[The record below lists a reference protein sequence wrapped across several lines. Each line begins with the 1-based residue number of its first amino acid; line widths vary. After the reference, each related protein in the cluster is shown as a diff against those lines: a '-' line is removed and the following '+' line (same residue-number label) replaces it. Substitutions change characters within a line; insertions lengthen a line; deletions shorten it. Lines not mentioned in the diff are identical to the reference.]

1 MAGKQDRKSMN
12 QYENS
17 KQAMANIYAIE
28 DAKDIF
34 EAIGALNDD
43 TDPALDPSMG
53 DDPFNPADLLSVTPA
68 STDPSAFN
76 GAFDAPAEPSEEDQR
91 FVVDRFA
98 EELSKVKKDT
108 VNLNDIAPIAAIIQD
123 EVGTKMNVSDYLEKM
138 MLGAHERLGSQNV
151 SEAQPTGADANAD
164 AAAAAPEAAPVG
176 ALGDMGTPALDAA
189 PGGIAPEPS
198 LETNPGDDLGLG
210 AIPVEPDAMGE
221 LAAEPDP
228 AAAGAEGDDLGLGA
242 ITDDTTGL
250 GDLGAEEPAAEG
262 GDAAGTD
269 DIFADGGLDGLS
281 DDALGG
287 DDGAVE
293 GGDEATADEEPAIVD
308 DKPEGEPAVED
319 DAPAGD
325 ESAPAADDVDDEVKF
340 EAEMA
345 EDRAILESLHAQ
357 YVEDMARK
365 KIKALTEAFVLK
377 QSQKAK
383 KAQMESVID
392 SFDDKKSEAVLESVA
407 ADKRNELAAKLE
419 SVLAEQQEDG
429 ASDAADADTA
439 SKQEVSA
446 EDTAGQVSEECNCGA
461 KPETECADK
470 PETECAAKPE
480 TECVAKPETE
490 CADKPETECADKPET
505 ECAAKLESIVD
516 GFAEAE
522 RKDADRSRLLAKLES
537 ISATYHANEEKA
549 AKLEA
554 QKRTAAKLESIV
566 QNFKK
571 PAAENAPAKSSLEQK
586 LDSIVASVK

>member
-53 DDPFNPADLLSVTPA
+53 NDPFNPADLLSVTPA

-76 GAFDAPAEPSEEDQR
+76 GAFDTPAEPSEEDQR

-210 AIPVEPDAMGE
+210 AIPDDPDAMGD

-228 AAAGAEGDDLGLGA
+228 AAAGMEGGDDLGLDG

-250 GDLGAEEPAAEG
+250 DDLGAEEPAAEG
-262 GDAAGTD
+262 GDDAGTD

-287 DDGAVE
+287 DEGAVE

-308 DKPEGEPAVED
+308 DKPEDEPAVED
-319 DAPAGD
+319 DAPA
-325 ESAPAADDVDDEVKF
+325 EEAEPAADDVDDEVKF

-365 KIKALTEAFVLK
+365 KIKTLTEAFVMK
-377 QSQKAK
+377 QNQKDK

-392 SFDDKKSEAVLESVA
+392 SFDEKKSEAMLESVA

-419 SVLAEQQEDG
+419 SVLAEQQEH
-429 ASDAADADTA
+429 AVEAQADV
-439 SKQEVSA
+439 ESA
-446 EDTAGQVSEECNCGA
+446 EAPVVESAE
-461 KPETECADK
+461 
-470 PETECAAKPE
+470 
-480 TECVAKPETE
+480 
-490 CADKPETECADKPET
+490 KPET
-505 ECAAKLESIVD
+505 ECAAKLESIVE
-516 GFAEAE
+516 GFAEDE

-537 ISATYHANEEKA
+537 ISATYHANEMKA

-571 PAAENAPAKSSLEQK
+571 PVTGNAPAKSSLEQK